1 MKKILLLSLFTFT
14 TLAGHADEGMWMLT
28 DLKEQ
33 NAATMYDMGLDIS
46 IDKVY
51 CPDSI
56 SLKDAVVHFGGG
68 CTGEIISAEG
78 LVLTNHHCGY
88 SYIQQHSS
96 VEHDYLTDGFWA
108 MSRKEELPCKGLTVT
123 FIDRILDVTPYV
135 KEQLAKDEDPE
146 GLNYLSPSY
155 LSKVAIYIMYST
167 TTAFLYF
174 ASMQEASAGAMLA
187 VNDDVRPEQVVF
199 LPQDDIQ
206 SVVQTRS
213 VDVVGTA
220 LYNYTDGYGT
230 YLIPA
235 VLMVVIFQTLIFVI
249 SMLSGKERETGDIL
263 MFAGPEG
270 RDLSFLRMASVVIG
284 KSFTYLVFYALFSVF
299 LLGLLP
305 LVFQLPHLA
314 YPWKIVALMIPYI
327 LATSFFGLACSLF
340 FSDSDAPLLLV
351 AFFSVGLIFL
361 SGVSYPLELMP
372 WYWQWIHYMVPAA
385 PGTLAFVKIN
395 SMGASMSEISQQ
407 YIILWIQCAIYFVLA
422 CRAYRYNIKK
432 AKCERQ

>member
-1 MKKILLLSLFTFT
+1 MTILNNILAVSVREFRVMCTRYSILMVLSGGIFLYGLLYNYMY
-14 TLAGHADEGMWMLT
+14 APNVVR
-28 DLKEQ
+28 
-33 NAATMYDMGLDIS
+33 NAP
-46 IDKVY
+46 V
-51 CPDSI
+51 
-56 SLKDAVVHFGGG
+56 AVVDMSQTPLSRHYSRLLDA
-68 CTGEIISAEG
+68 TPQAR
-78 LVLTNHHCGY
+78 VLTNNADLPAAKELMKCDEVVGIV
-88 SYIQQHSS
+88 YIPSDFDAR
-96 VEHDYLTDGFWA
+96 VG
-108 MSRKEELPCKGLTVT
+108 RGEE
-123 FIDRILDVTPYV
+123 
-135 KEQLAKDEDPE
+135 
-146 GLNYLSPSY
+146 
-155 LSKVAIYIMYST
+155 AIYIMYST

-206 SVVQTRS
+206 SVVQTKS

-284 KSFTYLVFYALFSVF
+284 KSFTYLAFYALFSIF